1 MAIQVRGVDVLS
13 QGEFVELMRAMP
25 EGEGGSG
32 VLQAMFFGENV
43 HPVQAHSALNVE
55 ARMLAEGETAQA
67 IIERGVGRLERG
79 FPEELG

>member
-32 VLQAMFFGENV
+32 VLQAMFFGEDV
-43 HPVQAHSALNVE
+43 PPVEAHAALNIE
-55 ARMLAEGETAQA
+55 ARLLAEGENAKA
-67 IIERGVGRLERG
+67 IIERAVGRLRRA